1 MPKIYEAYLNAMNQ
15 GKEHGVSSQDI
26 RVLIAH
32 EMGYAEP
39 IDTLFHKDDE
49 FTKIQEFERDFAK
62 LIQGMPVEYVIN
74 EATFLHTKLYVDQRV
89 LIPRMETQEL
99 IANLSEKIMDYY
111 DPRNYL
117 VVADIGTGS
126 GAILCA
132 LRSLFPNWL
141 LVGSDVSKD
150 ALEVARKNI
159 KDYNVNATLLEGKSL
174 QPYIDA
180 KMNLDIIIS
189 NPPYIL
195 NKEEVQDSV
204 KDYEPESALYL
215 TPENNVY
222 EDIFKNYKKVKK
234 GSLLMAF
241 EIGYDL
247 EDMLTK
253 MMKEYLEDYEY
264 EFIKDLNGLTRFL
277 FVFCR

>member
-204 KDYEPESALYL
+204 KNYEPESALYL

>member
-141 LVGSDVSKD
+141 LVGSDVSKG

-204 KDYEPESALYL
+204 KDYEPEGALYL

>member
-1 MPKIYEAYLNAMNQ
+1 MPKIYEAYLKAMNQ

-99 IANLSEKIMDYY
+99 IANLSERIVDYY

-204 KDYEPESALYL
+204 KDYEPEGALYL

>member
-32 EMGYAEP
+32 KMGYAEP

-99 IANLSEKIMDYY
+99 IANLSEKVVDYY

-141 LVGSDVSKD
+141 LVGSDVSKG

-204 KDYEPESALYL
+204 KDYEPEGALYL

>member
-1 MPKIYEAYLNAMNQ
+1 MPKIYEAYLKAMNQ

-62 LIQGMPVEYVIN
+62 LIQRMPVEYVIN

-189 NPPYIL
+189 NPPYII

-204 KDYEPESALYL
+204 KDYEPEGALYL

>member
-32 EMGYAEP
+32 KMGYAEP

-204 KDYEPESALYL
+204 KDYEPEGALYL

>member
-1 MPKIYEAYLNAMNQ
+1 MPKIYEAYLSAMNQ

-62 LIQGMPVEYVIN
+62 LIQGMPVEYVIS

-99 IANLSEKIMDYY
+99 IANLSEKIVDYY

-204 KDYEPESALYL
+204 KDYEPEGALYL